1 MGDNASQNWSWHN
14 NEINQG
20 YQAKGVVR
28 QNVGEKPLMKII
40 DMSMKADDV
49 NADDKKKHKASKSHK
64 KEKKHKKEK
73 SYKEK
78 KDKKHKKH
86 SKHKEDKGNKD
97 TDQFN
102 PLLQILGNDNTL
114 INNINHIIKLIY
126 NSDKI
131 K

>member
-14 NEINQG
+14 NEIGQG

-28 QNVGEKPLMKII
+28 QNVGGKPTMKII
-40 DMSMKADDV
+40 DMTVKADNDNGNGNGNG

-73 SYKEK
+73 SHKEK

-86 SKHKEDKGNKD
+86 SKHKEDKGDKD
-97 TDQFN
+97 KDQFN

-114 INNINHIIKLIY
+114 INNIII
-126 NSDKI
+126 
-131 K
+131 